1 MANHTSISSDI
12 TKIYQALLDQFGPQK
27 WWPGDTAFEVI
38 VGAVLTQNTN
48 WKNVEK
54 AIVNLKRE
62 GLLSIEQLH
71 KVSLERLAQAI
82 KPAGYFNVKAKRLK
96 NVVAFIMKRY
106 PDAGTRL
113 SLNRRRKAFRS
124 GFRPVEAC
132 NDGFQSTGLHDG
144 SLDVFNQQSLDH
156 LRRELLSINGV
167 GPETADSILLYAF
180 DKPAFVV
187 DAYTKRFLTRHN
199 MVSAE
204 VGYQEVQKIFLD
216 ALDLDVKL
224 FNEYH
229 ALIVKVGKDFCKPHP
244 KCEDCPLQNI
254 RYNRNNRC
262 ENCYR
267 SFLDGEKKYFSR
279 NKIRKLVCRGCR
291 KKFETFATSGKGKVS
306 GK

>member
-1 MANHTSISSDI
+1 MANRASISSDI
-12 TKIYQALLDQFGPQK
+12 TKIYQALFDRFGPQS

-62 GLLSIEQLH
+62 GLLSVDRLH
-71 KVSLERLAQAI
+71 KVSLERLAQVI
-82 KPAGYFNVKAKRLK
+82 KPAGYFNIKAKRLK
-96 NVVAFIMKRY
+96 NVVAFIVERY

-113 SLNRRRKAFRS
+113 SLNGRRKAFRS

-132 NDGFQSTGLHDG
+132 NHGFQSTGLHGG
-144 SLDVFNQQSLDH
+144 SLDAVNQQSLDD

-180 DKPAFVV
+180 DRPAFVV

-199 MVSAE
+199 LVSSEAD
-204 VGYQEVQKIFLD
+204 YHEVQKIFLD
-216 ALDLDVKL
+216 ALDPDVRL

-229 ALIVKVGKDFCKPHP
+229 ALIVKLAKDFCRTVPQ
-244 KCEDCPLQNI
+244 CADCPLQNM
-254 RYNRNNRC
+254 RYNPSDRC
-262 ENCYR
+262 GSCYR
-267 SFLDGEKKYFSR
+267 SFLGG
-279 NKIRKLVCRGCR
+279 RKGII
-291 KKFETFATSGKGKVS
+291 
-306 GK
+306 